1 MFVKKKGFM
10 FRACIAW
17 AIYNSILLLTLA
29 AVVYLVLPYMREWY
43 VMLPL
48 LVAVVA
54 SEWII
59 MSETVAPVIQDWIKQ
74 ETWVADEKPK

>member
-1 MFVKKKGFM
+1 MPFVKKPGFM
-10 FRACIAW
+10 LRAVIAW
-17 AIYNSILLLTLA
+17 MIYNSILILTLA

-74 ETWVADEKPK
+74 ESYVSDDKR